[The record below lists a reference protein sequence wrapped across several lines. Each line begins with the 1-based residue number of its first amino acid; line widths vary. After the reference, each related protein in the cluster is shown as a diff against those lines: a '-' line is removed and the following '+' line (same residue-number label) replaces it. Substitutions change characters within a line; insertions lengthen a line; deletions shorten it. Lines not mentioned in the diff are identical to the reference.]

1 MAKRRRDLRRIL
13 LQAAI
18 ELFGR
23 DGRNVT
29 TRALAKAA
37 NTGDIYVY
45 VHFKSKEKLY
55 FEAVTEVVNQANQ
68 GFTDFVMTVF
78 SGSGEPNAAQIADA
92 VRKWYSAIPQASARL
107 LLQVLINDE
116 KHTSPAHSI
125 IDQLVG
131 SVSKALDQIQP
142 RSFERTKKAS
152 RKFNARASAKMLV
165 RALLIGKVIEGKR
178 AEEDLEE
185 TLQQWLF
192 GGPPAA

>member
-37 NTGDIYVY
+37 ETGDIYVY
-45 VHFKSKEKLY
+45 IHFKSKEKLY

-78 SGSGEPNAAQIADA
+78 SGSEQPSASLVADA

-116 KHTSPAHSI
+116 KHTSPAHAV

-131 SVSKALDQIQP
+131 SIAKALVQARAD
-142 RSFERTKKAS
+142 RSKKAG
-152 RKFNARASAKMLV
+152 RQFNPQAAGKTLV
-165 RALLIGKVIEGKR
+165 RALLLGKVTEGKR
-178 AEEDLEE
+178 ADQDLDEI
-185 TLQQWLF
+185 LQQWLL
-192 GGPPAA
+192 GATER